1 MPSVSKPQQRA
12 AGAALAAKR
21 GEMPMTHLKGAA
33 KEMAKGM
40 SETSLRH
47 YATKPKKGR

>member
-1 MPSVSKPQQRA
+1 MSAKSTVQRHA

-21 GEMPMTHLKGAA
+21 GDMPMSHLKGAA

-40 SETSLRH
+40 SEASLRH
-47 YATKPKKGR
+47 YATKPKKHQ